1 MIVYNLNCSA
11 GHDFEA
17 WFKDSKAFVS
27 QQKGHKIGCPVC
39 GETKVEKAPAAP
51 RIGTGIGKDSE
62 TAARNLEDSGIG
74 AANGADSGAVNG
86 GDNDA
91 SGEPA
96 VPTGKAE
103 QDIMSALNE
112 LHRHVKETCDD
123 VGKDFAEE
131 ARKIHYG
138 DAEERGIY
146 GEATEDE
153 AEELADEGVPFA
165 TVPKPPREDA

>member
-39 GETKVEKAPAAP
+39 GETKVEKVPAAP
-51 RIGTGIGKDSE
+51 RIGTGISKDPSFE
-62 TAARNLEDSGIG
+62 ESGMSAESG
-74 AANGADSGAVNG
+74 GANGPVNAG
-86 GDNDA
+86 EA
-91 SGEPA
+91 SGEPS
-96 VPTGKAE
+96 VPTGKAG